1 MKNVQVISLLQI
13 ALCAYARSPLSHR
26 ISGRALLNVRG
37 GDEEAQS
44 TGSYHGN
51 YISPADEVPKAAQ
64 AQATIA
70 APPPELVTPV
80 QTASQV
86 QATPAANFQERA
98 PPAIL
103 MLGATYLVLRL
114 LGKNGLIGLVVVMQ
128 WAMYSE
134 STAVVSDYCK
144 GNDASEGKIAS
155 FGVQKWWWFA
165 TALMVTSGRYDLA
178 IACLNCARFNVKQL
192 FCRTFSILTNK
203 GTCFQV

>member
-1 MKNVQVISLLQI
+1 MKAIQVISLLQI
-13 ALCAYARSPLSHR
+13 AVGASARSPLSHQ

-64 AQATIA
+64 AQAAIA
-70 APPPELVTPV
+70 TPPPELVAPV
-80 QTASQV
+80 QSASQV
-86 QATPAANFQERA
+86 QASPAAATNSKLSNFQERA

-103 MLGATYLVLRL
+103 MLGATYLLLRF
-114 LGKNGLIGLVVVMQ
+114 LGKNGLIGLVLVMQ

-134 STAVVSDYCK
+134 STAVVSDYSK
-144 GNDASEGKIAS
+144 GKDASEGQITS

-165 TALMVTSGRYDLA
+165 TALMVTSGRYVL
-178 IACLNCARFNVKQL
+178 
-192 FCRTFSILTNK
+192 
-203 GTCFQV
+203 